1 MDRRSALKQAALL
14 AGGLA
19 WLPSC
24 DFGPQRAAVALDNLQ
39 LDVNFQDLLAKVAAT
54 IIPSPEE
61 GKNDEANPD
70 DGSLGAEELDLY
82 RFILVMVD
90 DCLPKE
96 DQTAFSNGL
105 KQLKPFTK
113 THLEKSF
120 PQTKQAENEAILTQL
135 MEMKKAPAATEEA
148 EASPAEQLKN
158 IQTFLGITKRYT
170 IQGYMIS
177 EHFMTEKFPY
187 KLVPGPYQG
196 CVSTEGLTVM

>member
-39 LDVNFQDLLAKVAAT
+39 LDLNLQDLLAKVAAT
-54 IIPSPEE
+54 IIPSSENE
-61 GKNDEANPD
+61 QGEASP
-70 DGSLGAEELDLY
+70 GAEEMDLY

-96 DQTAFSNGL
+96 EQTTFANGL
-105 KQLKPFTK
+105 KNLKPFTK
-113 THLEKSF
+113 THLDKSF
-120 PQTKQAENEAILTQL
+120 PQKEQTENEAILTQL
-135 MEMKKAPAATEEA
+135 MEMEEAPAATEGA
-148 EASPAEQLKN
+148 EVSPAEQLKD

-170 IQGYMIS
+170 IQGYMVS
-177 EHFMTEKFPY
+177 EYFMTEKFPY
-187 KLVPGPYQG
+187 KLVPGPYQA

>member
-24 DFGPQRAAVALDNLQ
+24 DFGPKRVAVALDNLQ
-39 LDVNFQDLLAKVAAT
+39 LDIDFQDLLAKVAAT
-54 IIPSPEE
+54 IIPSEE
-61 GKNDEANPD
+61 NESGEASP
-70 DGSLGAEELDLY
+70 GAEEMDLY

-96 DQTAFSNGL
+96 DQTAFSSGL
-105 KQLKPFTK
+105 QQLTPFTK

-120 PQTKQAENEAILTQL
+120 PQREQSENEAILTQL
-135 MEMKKAPAATEEA
+135 MEMEEAPAAA
-148 EASPAEQLKN
+148 EGAEVSPAEQLKD
-158 IQTFLGITKRYT
+158 IQKFLGIAKRYT

-177 EHFMTEKFPY
+177 EYFMTEKFPY
-187 KLVPGPYQG
+187 KLVPGPYQA

>member
-24 DFGPQRAAVALDNLQ
+24 DFGPQRVAVALDNLQ
-39 LDVNFQDLLAKVAAT
+39 LDIDFQDLLAKVAAT
-54 IIPSPEE
+54 IIPSEE
-61 GKNDEANPD
+61 NESGEASP
-70 DGSLGAEELDLY
+70 GAEEMDLY

-96 DQTAFSNGL
+96 EQTAFANGL
-105 KQLKPFTK
+105 KSLKPFTK
-113 THLEKSF
+113 AYIEKSF
-120 PQTKQAENEAILTQL
+120 PQKEQAENEAILTQL
-135 MEMKKAPAATEEA
+135 MEMEEAPAATEAA
-148 EASPAEQLKN
+148 EVSPAEQLKN

-170 IQGYMIS
+170 IQGYMVS
-177 EHFMTEKFPY
+177 EYFMTEKFPY
-187 KLVPGPYQG
+187 KLVPGPYQA

>member
-39 LDVNFQDLLAKVAAT
+39 LDTDLQDLLAKVAAT
-54 IIPSPEE
+54 IIPSEE
-61 GKNDEANPD
+61 NESGEISP
-70 DGSLGAEELDLY
+70 GAEEMDLY

-90 DCLPKE
+90 DCLPSE

-105 KQLKPFTK
+105 KQLTLFTK
-113 THLEKSF
+113 AHLEKPF
-120 PQTKQAENEAILTQL
+120 PQKEQTENEAILTQL
-135 MEMKKAPAATEEA
+135 MEIEEAPAATEGA
-148 EASPAEQLKN
+148 EVSPAEQLKD

-170 IQGYMIS
+170 IQGYMVS
-177 EHFMTEKFPY
+177 EYFMTEKFPY
-187 KLVPGPYQG
+187 KLVPGPYQA